1 MSWEKYLQE
10 RKDKRNKLEE
20 WERSVEKTKNHYEE
34 FANSVGIILQK
45 CGNLSLQAA
54 RIISNLIIIV
64 SILGILFTK
73 ENWLLYTCFG
83 FATIGLV
90 CSFVLTLYSWII
102 KDIKKL

>member
-45 CGNLSLQAA
+45 CGNLSTPTRVPLPQALKNG
-54 RIISNLIIIV
+54 RW
-64 SILGILFTK
+64 GG
-73 ENWLLYTCFG
+73 EW
-83 FATIGLV
+83 
-90 CSFVLTLYSWII
+90 
-102 KDIKKL
+102 